1 MSDTVEPEWVE
12 LRIHGVSGTPP
23 ESMLASAHVCQVAG
37 DDRSRS
43 FRPTD
48 AQGHEIRA
56 DDGHVVEAFHWGRW
70 TSGSWTQALWVLL
83 IPFGMANAAQFMLPS
98 PHGRGPRFF
107 HAASGAVLRLLA
119 LVLTALFTIGVCV
132 ILVDLVAWQWLA
144 RMDLPGDDRLVVWLA
159 LLVAVGAVY
168 GLSFLGKSG
177 AGRRRY
183 GAATEARGLPGLGDN
198 AFFDGDPDSPSLRHL
213 HRAAAFFLI
222 ALVGVSAVADSR
234 EMLAD
239 VGRWAPV
246 VGLGVTVLV
255 VFFLG
260 DPERTTTVARGGGG
274 VRRWWHG
281 ITESGE
287 AGPGNPPSQLVAA
300 LLHLLGLAAALSAAL
315 AIAVAPVSSTGEL
328 PGGEHPMPGI
338 EDITASVGIGG
349 AVVTLLLFLTVLGLA
364 RATRHETN
372 DVPPPFRRF
381 AAGMTAWLAGAVGFF
396 LGIGLT
402 AGLSLSVQGLLNRL
416 QGSPSVSAPRV
427 LQRVSFTW
435 GVTAAVMVLLVALA
449 GVTLWRR
456 RTAFLRAAERAYT
469 FGPPGPASSRP
480 RLHPTW
486 LRRVGR
492 AMQIA
497 RLKNHLELTFW
508 TFGMVGSVLALA
520 AATDYIVERLTQGAS
535 NPFLSG
541 VDLLTGVSSP
551 AGAPIVGDDIV
562 IGIGQLTLLGLAGGA
577 VLLTRGAIQ
586 AEGPRRA
593 LNVVWD
599 VIAFWPRAV
608 HPFVPPPYSQEVVPA
623 LVRRIC
629 WHLGEPDP
637 LPDTCEPG
645 SEDAPVP
652 HPSAQ
657 DVNPHPVR
665 EVVVAAHSQGSLISL
680 AALLRLPRE
689 LRGRVRWL
697 TFGSQ
702 LRQQFP
708 RAFPHYVRVGD
719 LEKVQVRHGWLS
731 LYRDTDPIAGP
742 VTSWD
747 HDCDEQGRPVS
758 VRLGGGSAAQR
769 DDVDETTGRRTC
781 GREWRLLDP
790 PASDWRFQT
799 SAVDA
804 IRGHSDYWLDPEW
817 EEALRTVREPMPE
830 PERPALPPPATSP
843 EGETRPV
850 SPGRAAPPAGG

>member
-1 MSDTVEPEWVE
+1 
-12 LRIHGVSGTPP
+12 
-23 ESMLASAHVCQVAG
+23 
-37 DDRSRS
+37 
-43 FRPTD
+43 
-48 AQGHEIRA
+48 
-56 DDGHVVEAFHWGRW
+56 
-70 TSGSWTQALWVLL
+70 
-83 IPFGMANAAQFMLPS
+83 MA
-98 PHGRGPRFF
+98 
-107 HAASGAVLRLLA
+107 
-119 LVLTALFTIGVCV
+119 
-132 ILVDLVAWQWLA
+132 
-144 RMDLPGDDRLVVWLA
+144 
-159 LLVAVGAVY
+159 
-168 GLSFLGKSG
+168 
-177 AGRRRY
+177 
-183 GAATEARGLPGLGDN
+183 
-198 AFFDGDPDSPSLRHL
+198 RHQ
-213 HRAAAFFLI
+213 
-222 ALVGVSAVADSR
+222 
-234 EMLAD
+234 
-239 VGRWAPV
+239 
-246 VGLGVTVLV
+246 
-255 VFFLG
+255 
-260 DPERTTTVARGGGG
+260 
-274 VRRWWHG
+274 
-281 ITESGE
+281 ESGE
-287 AGPGNPPSQLVAA
+287 AGAGNPPSQLVAA

-315 AIAVAPVSSTGEL
+315 AIAVAPVSPTGEL

-349 AVVTLLLFLTVLGLA
+349 AVVTLLLFVAVLGLA
-364 RATRHETN
+364 LATRREAN

-381 AAGMTAWLAGAVGFF
+381 AGGMTAWLTGAVGFF

-402 AGLSLSVQGLLNRL
+402 AGLSLTVQGLLNRL

-435 GVTAAVMVLLVALA
+435 GVTAVVMLVLLALA
-449 GVTLWRR
+449 GWQLWRR
-456 RTAFLRAAERAYT
+456 RAAFLRAAERAYT

-486 LRRVGR
+486 LRRVAR
-492 AMQIA
+492 AMRLA
-497 RLKNHLELTFW
+497 RLKNHLEPIFW
-508 TFGMVGSVLALA
+508 TFGLVGAVLGLA
-520 AATDYIVERLTQGAS
+520 AATDYIVERLTEGAS

-637 LPDTCEPG
+637 LPDTGEPG
-645 SEDAPVP
+645 SDDDPVP

-657 DVNPHPVR
+657 DANPHPVR

-708 RAFPHYVRVGD
+708 RAFPHYVRVAD
-719 LEKVQVRHGWLS
+719 LRE
-731 LYRDTDPIAGP
+731 DAGP
-742 VTSWD
+742 PRLAEPLPGHRSD
-747 HDCDEQGRPVS
+747 RRPGDELGPRLRRPGTPG
-758 VRLGGGSAAQR
+758 VRPSRR
-769 DDVDETTGRRTC
+769 DDGATGRRRPDHRPAHLRPRVAPAGPAGVGLALPDQR
-781 GREWRLLDP
+781 GRRHPRPLRLLARPGVGRGAPDGPGPAPGAARTAAATASGDVAGGGRSRRSRPDEQRHRQAGEQRVRRRCRRRRRP
-790 PASDWRFQT
+790 PAR
-799 SAVDA
+799 
-804 IRGHSDYWLDPEW
+804 R
-817 EEALRTVREPMPE
+817 
-830 PERPALPPPATSP
+830 
-843 EGETRPV
+843 
-850 SPGRAAPPAGG
+850 

>member
-1 MSDTVEPEWVE
+1 MADWVE
-12 LRIHGVSGTPP
+12 LRVHGVSGTPP

-37 DDRSRS
+37 DDRSRC

-48 AQGHEIRA
+48 AQGNEVRA

-83 IPFGMANAAQFMLPS
+83 IPFGMVNAAQFMLPS

-107 HAASGAVLRLLA
+107 HAVSGAVLRLLA
-119 LVLTALFTIGVCV
+119 LALTALFTIGVCV
-132 ILVDLVAWQWLA
+132 MLVDLLAWQWLA
-144 RMDLPGDDRLVVWLA
+144 RMELPGDDRLLIWPA
-159 LLVAVGAVY
+159 LLAAVGVVY
-168 GLSFLGKSG
+168 GLSFLGRSR

-183 GAATEARGLPGLGDN
+183 GVDTRTRGLPGLADT

-213 HRAAAFFLI
+213 HRAAALFLI
-222 ALVGVSAVADSR
+222 SVIGVSAVAGSR
-234 EMLAD
+234 PMLAD
-239 VGRWAPV
+239 LGRWVPV
-246 VGLGVTVLV
+246 AGFGVTAVV

-260 DPERTTTVARGGGG
+260 DPERTTTVARGGGSI
-274 VRRWWHG
+274 RRWWHG
-281 ITESGE
+281 LSEQGE
-287 AGPGNPPSQLVAA
+287 AGAGNAPSRLVAA
-300 LLHLLGLAAALSAAL
+300 FLHLSGLVAALSAAL
-315 AIAVAPVSSTGEL
+315 VIAMAPVSGGEL
-328 PGGEHPMPGI
+328 PRGRYPLPGI
-338 EDITASVGIGG
+338 EDVAAHVGIGG
-349 AVVTLLLFLTVLGLA
+349 AVVTVLLFLAVLGLA
-364 RATRHETN
+364 LATWHEQD
-372 DVPPPFRRF
+372 DVPKVFRRF
-381 AAGMTAWLAGAVGFF
+381 AYGLTGWLAGAVGFF

-402 AGLSLSVQGLLNRL
+402 AGLSLTVQGLLNRVE
-416 QGSPSVSAPRV
+416 GSSGVSAPKV

-435 GVTAAVMVLLVALA
+435 GVTALVILVLLVLA
-449 GVTLWRR
+449 GAKLWWRR
-456 RTAFLRAAERAYT
+456 AAFLRAAARAYT

-492 AMQIA
+492 AMRVA
-497 RLKNHLELTFW
+497 RLKNHLELVFW
-508 TFGMVGSVLALA
+508 TFGVVGTLLAVA
-520 AATDYIVERLTQGAS
+520 AAIDYVVERRTDGAA
-535 NPFLSG
+535 NGFLSL
-541 VDLLTGVSSP
+541 VDLGTGVASP
-551 AGAPIVGDDIV
+551 VGAPIVGDDIV

-577 VLLTRGAIQ
+577 VLLTRGAIK

-623 LVRRIC
+623 LVRRIL

-637 LPDTCEPG
+637 LPDTGEPG
-645 SEDAPVP
+645 STDDPVP
-652 HPSAQ
+652 HPSAL
-657 DVNPHPVR
+657 DRNPHPVR
-665 EVVVAAHSQGSLISL
+665 EVVLAAHSQGSLLSL

-708 RAFPHYVRVGD
+708 RAFPHYVRVAD
-719 LEKVQVRHGWLS
+719 LEKMQVRHGWLS

-747 HDCDEQGRPVS
+747 HDCDAQGRPVS
-758 VRLGGGSAAQR
+758 IRLGGSDRELDAI
-769 DDVDETTGRRTC
+769 DPVTGRRTC

-799 SAVDA
+799 GAVDA

-817 EEALRTVREPMPE
+817 DEALRAVRGPVPPGGPTPTV
-830 PERPALPPPATSP
+830 PPPSPSP
-843 EGETRPV
+843 EEAAPAGATARV
-850 SPGRAAPPAGG
+850 SRERAAPPADG